1 MSKKVY
7 LLCPLSQ
14 EASGNCA
21 HQSKGIN
28 KPRKRKTQYIE
39 YPELDSAAWGRSP
52 QDKWEQDA
60 RVTAA
65 CQVRR
70 ETSLH

>member
-1 MSKKVY
+1 M
-7 LLCPLSQ
+7 
-14 EASGNCA
+14 
-21 HQSKGIN
+21 
-28 KPRKRKTQYIE
+28 E
-39 YPELDSAAWGRSP
+39 YPELDSAAWWQEP

-60 RVTAA
+60 RVTAV